1 MPFRILD
8 NYVTRIFLYTYLI
21 CLATVIG
28 LYIIVDAFAT
38 IDEVIE
44 AYGLKGLIPT
54 LARVYLYKLPLIYY
68 QVGFVITVMAGMF
81 TVTRLSKYN
90 EILAMKAA
98 GVSVYRILWPVFIL
112 AIGITALIF
121 VDQEM
126 VIPALAE
133 AIDEAQ
139 LTLRGEKKETL
150 TSIFKSDSFGNIFIA
165 EKFIAEESRLEGV
178 SIVQLYPDGSQKI
191 YITADYGLWK
201 EDDQGIK
208 RWHLYEGEEYHY
220 NRAQERI
227 HGTPWPL
234 NPESS
239 PIKLKDEK
247 VDPDDFLIQSD
258 LKPEDLFTKEVRL
271 GLLSTAELRARSE
284 ELPNVSF
291 LKALVYE
298 RYTFPLTNLILLMLG
313 LPLVLREEHKSAFL
327 SAGLCILLCVAFYGI
342 YFACSQ
348 LSRKGML
355 SHIEAAWLPV
365 LLFGALG
372 LYLFDGVKS

>member
-8 NYVTRIFLYTYLI
+8 NYVTRTFLYTYVI
-21 CLATVIG
+21 CLVTVIG

-44 AYGLKGLIPT
+44 AYGLKGLLPT
-54 LARVYLYKLPLIYY
+54 LARVYIHKLPLIYY
-68 QVGFVITVMAGMF
+68 QIGFVITVMAGMF
-81 TVTRLSKYN
+81 TVTRLSRYN

-98 GVSVYRILWPVFIL
+98 GVSVYRILWPIFVL
-112 AIGITALIF
+112 AICITALIF

-126 VIPALAE
+126 LIPALAE
-133 AIDEAQ
+133 KIDEAQ
-139 LTLRGEKKETL
+139 LMLRGKKKDTL
-150 TSIFKSDSFGNIFIA
+150 TSVFKTDSFSNIFIA
-165 EKFIAEESRLEGV
+165 EKFIAEESRMEGV
-178 SIVQLYPDGSQKI
+178 SIVHLYPDGSQKI

-201 EDDQGIK
+201 EDEKGNK
-208 RWHLYEGEEYHY
+208 KWYLYDGQEYHY
-220 NRAQERI
+220 NRKQERI

-234 NPESS
+234 SPESYV
-239 PIKLKDEK
+239 IRLKDEP
-247 VDPDDFLIQSD
+247 VNPEDFLIQSD
-258 LKPEDLFTKEVRL
+258 LAPEDLFKKEVHL
-271 GLLSTAELRARSE
+271 ALLSTAELRARAE
-284 ELPNVSF
+284 KLPNVSF